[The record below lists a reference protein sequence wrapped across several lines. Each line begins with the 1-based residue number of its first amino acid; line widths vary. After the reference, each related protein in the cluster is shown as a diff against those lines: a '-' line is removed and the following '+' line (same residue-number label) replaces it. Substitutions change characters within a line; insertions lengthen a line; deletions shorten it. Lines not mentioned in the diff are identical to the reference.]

1 MEFTSNRVMK
11 KAERELNGAELNRRE
26 LRVNL
31 ATPRGDGGR
40 GGRDRGGGGVEVCG
54 CFNFSAGYV
63 CVLEV
68 YHCMDVEC

>member
-54 CFNFSAGYV
+54 C
-63 CVLEV
+63 
-68 YHCMDVEC
+68 